1 MYFLLYKLLKVL
13 IFTQYGTT
21 PNPSSSNFRKLKALK
36 KVQTKKHR
44 FEKKAAQCRQEEAT
58 CLQTVTQVLDALEQE
73 IALAQAV
80 RAFSKEAGWWQ
91 NSQKVTK
98 SRETGKKR
106 RLLSVEN
113 SSKRNRDQLTLFN
126 G

>member
-44 FEKKAAQCRQEEAT
+44 FEKKAAQCWQEEAT
-58 CLQTVTQVLDALEQE
+58 CLQAVTQVLDALEQE
-73 IALAQAV
+73 IALAQEELFQK
-80 RAFSKEAGWWQ
+80 RPGQWQ
-91 NSQKVTK
+91 NSQKK
-98 SRETGKKR
+98 GLK
-106 RLLSVEN
+106 
-113 SSKRNRDQLTLFN
+113 
-126 G
+126 